1 MFMTT
6 HSSAVCSQLYA
17 DAHYQLLERTPT
29 RACKR
34 NKRLNSTGPGGFY
47 KLVLRPVHA
56 GRESITDFTRHGGLI
71 GVRLS
76 LAGLFWGSRRRGF
89 VAAVLPGAWFGPDLQ
104 GHVPGILPEQLGGG
118 QNSHS
123 AAACTSGV

>member
-1 MFMTT
+1 M
-6 HSSAVCSQLYA
+6 
-17 DAHYQLLERTPT
+17 
-29 RACKR
+29 
-34 NKRLNSTGPGGFY
+34 
-47 KLVLRPVHA
+47 LVFIPAYV
-56 GRESITDFTRHGGLI
+56 GRESITDFTRHSGLI

-89 VAAVLPGAWFGPDLQ
+89 VAVVLPGAWFGPDLQ
-104 GHVPGILPEQLGGG
+104 GHLPGILPEQLGGG